1 MKEKNT
7 VRPSILVGL
16 WIAIMGTAVIP
27 VVSVMVD
34 EPKPEKRIT
43 DQVEKDEEPIVFEG
57 ALPNLP
63 TLTTWDEKP
72 AGKEWVAFRPSDP
85 SGEGEALPDHGH
97 AMTEALYLKLLQAES
112 PEERNLAIAKATDGH
127 IDQEDT
133 EIFGNY
139 HFHVEYSLGRSNGFE
154 EFE

>member
-1 MKEKNT
+1 MKEKNKA
-7 VRPSILVGL
+7 RSSILVGL
-16 WIAIMGTAVIP
+16 WIATMGAAIIP

-63 TLTTWDEKP
+63 ALTTWDEKP
-72 AGKEWVAFRPSDP
+72 AGKEWVAVRPSDP
-85 SGEGEALPDHGH
+85 SVEDEELPDYGH
-97 AMTEALYLKLLQAES
+97 AMTETLYLKLLQADS

-127 IDQEDT
+127 IDHEDT
-133 EIFGNY
+133 EIFEDH
-139 HFHVEYSLGRSNGFE
+139 HFHVEYSLGRSTGFE